1 MVVVG
6 LADDTPSRRSLQS
19 ALAKSGGMNFVQAAS
34 ANAVAL
40 DKISAFGQV
49 QPQKMNAVLQQVL
62 LFWVAS
68 RAHLSAVLRVVEV
81 GVMANASAD
90 LAVQT
95 RSVARSGV

>member
-1 MVVVG
+1 MVVSFANDASSCG
-6 LADDTPSRRSLQS
+6 SLQS
-19 ALAKSGGMNFVQAAS
+19 ALAKSGGMDLVQAAS

-40 DKISAFGQV
+40 DKISSFGQV
-49 QPQKMNAVLQQVL
+49 QPQKVNAVLQQML
-62 LFWVAS
+62 LFRVAS
-68 RAHLSAVLRVVEV
+68 RAHLSAILRVVEV